1 MQRTMNNRLNLAR
14 LLSVLLGVMVN
25 SVSAQLTTQTVRGS
39 VVDADTRMGL
49 PGATVIV
56 LGSDPIL
63 GATTDA
69 DGRFIIRAVPTGR
82 FDLQVRMLG
91 FDEQRLASMLLT
103 SAKEL
108 VLDIALQTS
117 MNQLQEFEV
126 TAKERKDQARN
137 DMATVSARR
146 ISVEE
151 TSRIAGGIND
161 PARMVGTFA
170 GVATD
175 PMGNNTI
182 VVRGNS
188 PKGVQWRLEGMEIPN
203 PNHFADDGSTGGPIN
218 VLNSDMIDDSDFY
231 TGAFGAEYGNV
242 TSAVFDMRLRKG
254 NDRKREYTLKA
265 GVLGTDLTAEGPL
278 PGVPGGSYLA
288 NYRYSTLALLDEA
301 GIVDYDGVPRYTD
314 AAFHVRIPSKAMG
327 TFSLFGI
334 GGRSSIS
341 SRDES
346 EAGDTLFSTTEFGSR
361 MGVMGLT
368 NTRTLGSNSFI
379 YTTVAI
385 SGNGSSTDY
394 RESPAPGEI
403 PVQQRH
409 ASDLS
414 KWTIRGTTTLNVR
427 LTAAH
432 KLRAGL
438 IVAADRFRMRSDSWD
453 PDRARLI
460 TELDRN
466 GSAAMT
472 QAFISWKWRWN
483 EQWTMTS
490 GVHLLAYDINRQ
502 ISVEPRLA
510 LRYEP
515 QAGQAFTFGAGLHSK
530 PVGLMTQLVQR
541 SDAEGVISSPNRDL
555 GFSRAAHA
563 VLGYERMLAEDIQF
577 KAEAYYQYLFDVPV
591 ENDPGSSYS
600 ESNTVE
606 WFSDRALVNAG
617 VGYSRGV
624 ELALEKF
631 FTRGYH
637 CMVTTSL
644 SDTRY
649 KPLDGMWYNGRFNM
663 GVVANA
669 LGGKEWKLGVHKGK
683 DRVLMAGLRYSVQG
697 GMYSTPIDLAASID
711 AGEQREAGEAWSV
724 KGEPIHKLDM
734 VLSYRVGR
742 PKVSHEFKADVQ
754 NVMNADTQVMTYFN
768 PTSQRIEGVSQ
779 LAILPVLQYTI
790 RF

>member
-1 MQRTMNNRLNLAR
+1 MRSIPI
-14 LLSVLLGVMVN
+14 LLMLIAFLPLGTIGQAH
-25 SVSAQLTTQTVRGS
+25 AQLTTQTVRGT
-39 VVDADTRMGL
+39 VIDADTRQGL
-49 PGATVIV
+49 PGATLVV
-56 LGSDPIL
+56 LGSDPIK
-63 GATTDA
+63 GTTTDL
-69 DGRFIIRAVPTGR
+69 DGRFVITAVLTGR
-82 FDLQVRMLG
+82 LDLQVRMLG
-91 FDEQRLASMLLT
+91 FEEQRLSNLLLT
-103 SAKEL
+103 SGKEL
-108 VLDIALQTS
+108 VLEVVLVAG
-117 MNQLQEFEV
+117 MNQLKEFEV
-126 TAKERKDQARN
+126 TATERKEQARN

-203 PNHFADDGSTGGPIN
+203 PNHFSDDGSTGGPIN

-278 PGVPGGSYLA
+278 PGVEGGSYLA

-314 AAFHVRIPSKAMG
+314 AAFHLRMPSKALG

-341 SRDES
+341 SRDEGI
-346 EAGDTLFSTTEFGSR
+346 AGDTLFSTVQFGSR
-361 MGVMGLT
+361 MGVLGVS
-368 NTRTLGSNSFI
+368 NTRTLGANSFL
-379 YTTVAI
+379 YTTLAL

-394 RESPAPGEI
+394 EESPAPGEI
-403 PVQQRH
+403 PVELRH

-414 KWTIRGTTTLNVR
+414 KWTVRGTSTFNVR
-427 LTAAH
+427 ITSAH
-432 KLRAGL
+432 KLRAGI

-453 PDRARLI
+453 PDRARLV
-460 TELDRN
+460 TELDRR
-466 GSAAMT
+466 GSAVMT
-472 QAFISWKWRWN
+472 QAFLSWKWRWN

-490 GVHLLAYDINRQ
+490 GVHVLAYDLNKQVSI
-502 ISVEPRLA
+502 EPRLA

-515 QAGQAFTFGAGLHSK
+515 QAGQAFTFGAGVHAK

-541 SDAEGVISSPNRDL
+541 SDAAGDITTPNRDL

-563 VLGYERMLAEDIQF
+563 VLGYERMLAEDVQF
-577 KAEAYYQYLFDVPV
+577 KAEVYYQHLFDMPV
-591 ENDPGSSYS
+591 ENDPTSSYS

-617 VGYSRGV
+617 VGYNRGV

-637 CMVTTSL
+637 FMATASL

-649 KPLDGMWYNGRFNM
+649 KPLDGQWYNGRFNM

-669 LGGKEWKLGVHKGK
+669 LGDKEWKLGAHKGK
-683 DRVLMAGLRYSVQG
+683 DRVLMAGLRYSLQG
-697 GMYSTPIDLAASID
+697 GMYSTPIDLMASIA
-711 AGEQREAGEAWSV
+711 AGEQRAGGEAWSV
-724 KGEPIHKLDM
+724 KGDPIHKVDM

-742 PKVSHEFKADVQ
+742 PKVSHEFKVDVQ
-754 NVMNADTQVMTYFN
+754 NVLNADTSVMNYFN
-768 PTSQRIEGVSQ
+768 TTTERIEPVPQ
-779 LAILPVLQYTI
+779 LAILPVLQYTL